1 MATRTLGERRMR
13 HDRVGASQLDPE
25 LLLAPDAAGL
35 VDPLSSRG
43 IFFSKTDCKNRRCSH
58 LMQFS
63 GHLCQL
69 GPMRALLL
77 GVSVAKTTGRC
88 INRRKTMQAIEVFQ
102 IRDVDG
108 KLLERE
114 RNRMSRRLRRILPAT
129 AIVEVGSTAVQGVVG
144 KQDLDFLVKVPRG
157 RFLRTRE
164 ILDRAFERDRR
175 QHSDHEFQGYCL
187 PSTISGAIQLTVKD
201 GRYDVFERFLEVL
214 RAKPEVRRA
223 YNELKRDWNLRSMN
237 GYRATKA
244 AFIKKALKEFDN

>member
-1 MATRTLGERRMR
+1 MFMPERL
-13 HDRVGASQLDPE
+13 VADPQE
-25 LLLAPDAAGL
+25 WRA
-35 VDPLSSRG
+35 
-43 IFFSKTDCKNRRCSH
+43 
-58 LMQFS
+58 
-63 GHLCQL
+63 
-69 GPMRALLL
+69 RALTIQSKFVTRESAMSSNCVCEITIFN
-77 GVSVAKTTGRC
+77 GAARCVSKRPVCELDVMFGNCGNKRFERVSIG
-88 INRRKTMQAIEVFQ
+88 F
-102 IRDVDG
+102 RD
-108 KLLERE
+108 R
-114 RNRMSRRLRRILPAT
+114 P
-129 AIVEVGSTAVQGVVG
+129 GVVG

-244 AFIKKALKEFDN
+244 AF